1 MKILV
6 GAAISDK
13 YSYCFDEFYN
23 SIKQL
28 DGNFDVL
35 LVDNSE
41 TDSYFNQL
49 KEKGVEIIHGKYLEE
64 PRDRMIQ
71 NRNIL
76 RDYMINNNYDYLL
89 CLDSDIVLN
98 KYTLK
103 NLLNHKKEVIS
114 AVYFRPLTNKGKT
127 GIVPLILEYD
137 ENKKL
142 KLVSIEDKKVKK
154 INMTGLGCILI
165 NKEVLKKISF
175 RYDQGFDDEAFCQDL
190 EKYNIPL
197 YVDTSEI
204 VKHLFLKRPWKWNK
218 FRQV

>member
-1 MKILV
+1 MKTLV

-13 YSYCFDEFYN
+13 YSYCFEEFYN

-28 DGNFDVL
+28 EGNFDVL

-41 TDSYFNQL
+41 TESYFNQL
-49 KEKGVEIIHGKYLEE
+49 KEKGVEITRGKYLEE
-64 PRDRMIQ
+64 PRDRMVF

-76 RDYMINNNYDYLL
+76 RDYAIDNNYDYLL

-98 KYTLK
+98 KNTLK
-103 NLLNHKKEVIS
+103 NLLSHKKEVIS

-127 GIVPLILEYD
+127 SIVPLILEYD
-137 ENKKL
+137 ESKKL

-165 NKEVLKKISF
+165 SKRVLNKIPF

-190 EKYNIPL
+190 EKYHIPL

-204 VKHLFLKRPWKWNK
+204 VKHLFLKRPWKWDK
-218 FRQV
+218 FKQI